1 MFIVWRQYAQDIR
14 LLFVAILSL
23 EVVRKPIKHGNEGMD
38 NFYEEIGLEI
48 A

>member
-1 MFIVWRQYAQDIR
+1 MFIVWRQYAQYIH
-14 LLFVAILSL
+14 LLFVTILSL
-23 EVVRKPIKHGNEGMD
+23 EVARKPIKHGNGGMD